1 LNNILFQLRILI
13 KREHGKYPLPLCSE
27 SYIPDLG
34 LKIRRLRYFVFYV
47 KSRAHTECV
56 GERGAEEYM
65 CS

>member
-13 KREHGKYPLPLCSE
+13 KCEHGKYPLPLSSE
-27 SYIPDLG
+27 PYIPDLG

-47 KSRAHTECV
+47 KSRAQAEGI
-56 GERGAEEYM
+56 GERGAEVIM